1 MVRFDFGADIFK
13 TKRSYAKYIPLP
25 LLEPGLKTQRES
37 SVFKIINP
45 CFNIFLC
52 NLSFRCYKP
61 IVYRGSKR
69 LFSVK
74 YLFGGANIA

>member
-1 MVRFDFGADIFK
+1 MVRSDFGADIFK

-45 CFNIFLC
+45 FFNIFLY
-52 NLSFRCYKP
+52 NLFFRRYRP
-61 IVYRGSKR
+61 VVYGGSKR
-69 LFSVK
+69 LFSVR
-74 YLFGGANIA
+74 YLFGEANIA